1 MTFPV
6 DVLSYVL
13 GLFSARTSALDNL
26 LSTVVGVAPFAFS
39 FVLFPTLS
47 LPAQSVFLAA
57 SSLVFFVYAVWVLRA
72 KPIRPDVMFVTPE
85 DRAPDR

>member
-13 GLFSARTSALDNL
+13 GLFSVRTSALDNL
-26 LSTVVGVAPFAFS
+26 LSTVVGVAPFAIS

-47 LPAQSVFLAA
+47 LPAQSAFLAA
-57 SSLVFFVYAVWVLRA
+57 SSLVFLVYAVWVLAA
-72 KPIRPDVMFVTPE
+72 KHGRCADPS
-85 DRAPDR
+85 